1 MEKSISLET
10 EKLINAINEYMN
22 ETIKKSTKFT
32 DDDYIQL
39 NNMISILIKHLDL
52 LLEYEN
58 KRNE

>member
-1 MEKSISLET
+1 MKKSISLET
-10 EKLINAINEYMN
+10 EKLINAINEYMS
-22 ETIKKSTKFT
+22 ETVKKSTKFT

-58 KRNE
+58 KRNK